1 MRFMSFSLE
10 ESLRT
15 FLKPSAVRLTSGFRE
30 NNLKLYQF
38 EIVVQSQFQKL
49 YLLHHQEAFHLALYR
64 NLLLKVGLKHHHNLV
79 LDKNSHEGRL
89 IFLGNC
95 LRGQSMFRNYKSGLT
110 KVMNTYWN
118 KFTLFTLDFT

>member
-64 NLLLKVGLKHHHNLV
+64 SLLL
-79 LDKNSHEGRL
+79 
-89 IFLGNC
+89 
-95 LRGQSMFRNYKSGLT
+95 
-110 KVMNTYWN
+110 
-118 KFTLFTLDFT
+118 